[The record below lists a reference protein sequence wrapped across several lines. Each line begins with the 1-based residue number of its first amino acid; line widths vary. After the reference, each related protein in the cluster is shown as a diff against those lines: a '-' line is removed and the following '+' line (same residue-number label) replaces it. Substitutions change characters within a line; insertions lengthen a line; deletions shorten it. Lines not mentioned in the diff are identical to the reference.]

1 MWTDDRII
9 SLSNDDSFF
18 FKLKYS
24 TTLSR
29 PRPPLTFFFLVFHW
43 SVRRPIDTRRDR
55 DHYVDVDLR
64 LRPTSTTTEG
74 VGERS
79 TNVPESRHVSRLVA
93 ALVFCFFVFNLGRSD
108 SQSERPEWTHLGGR
122 VYWVNFYFF
131 NTHRLGFI
139 LLVFIGCHRVGLDSA
154 GFHSVLLGFT
164 GFYTIFFRF
173 YCVLLG
179 FIGFYWV

>member
-1 MWTDDRII
+1 MEKFQQKKNQKRTRNGGHTCGPMTELFRYQMMI
-9 SLSNDDSFF
+9 LFF
-18 FKLKYS
+18 FNWNIQ
-24 TTLSR
+24 R
-29 PRPPLTFFFLVFHW
+29 PYLGRGRLWPFFFLVFHW

-139 LLVFIGCHRVGLDSA
+139 
-154 GFHSVLLGFT
+154 
-164 GFYTIFFRF
+164 
-173 YCVLLG
+173 
-179 FIGFYWV
+179 